1 MSPTEFNSP
10 QKLYI
15 AGINY
20 KKADTTTRG
29 KFSISAVHQEE
40 LIRNAVNR
48 GVDGL
53 LLVSTCNRTEIIGFA
68 EHPFKLIELLSNYW
82 QEGTVKEFAEVAY
95 VYKGAA
101 AVDHLFRLVSG
112 LDSQILGD
120 YEIVGQL
127 KKAFQLSKSL
137 GGINT
142 YLDKLFSHLMHA
154 SKRVKN
160 ETDLSSGTTSVSY
173 AAVQFLLQEHT
184 TLTDKTV
191 LLYGLGEIGKNTYKH
206 LLEYALPKKI
216 VVANRSQEKLK
227 ELIAGKPPHVEV
239 CKIANLHNQINETD
253 IMIVAT
259 GADHPTVARED
270 IPEGKELM
278 ILDLS
283 MPSNVAAAVKQ
294 LDTVRVVDVDRLSK
308 ITNATFDHR
317 KDEIP
322 KAEAIIAEVSGDFFA
337 WLDNRKFAPAIN
349 TLRESLEE
357 IRLNELNQ
365 HIRRHDQF
373 SSEDLDKITAQ
384 LMQKVVRQ
392 FAKHMKPNSLDA
404 NQTLDLIYRI
414 FADEKEAVA

>member
-1 MSPTEFNSP
+1 MSTAEFNSP
-10 QKLYI
+10 KKLYI

-20 KKADTTTRG
+20 KKADTATRG
-29 KFSISAVHQEE
+29 KFSISAANQED
-40 LIRNAVNR
+40 LIKNAVDR
-48 GVDGL
+48 GIDGL

-82 QEGTVKEFAEVAY
+82 QEGTVKEFARVAY
-95 VYKGAA
+95 VYKAA
-101 AVDHLFRLVSG
+101 EAVNHLFRLVSG

-120 YEIVGQL
+120 YEIVGQM

-137 GGINT
+137 GAVNT

-160 ETDLSSGTTSVSY
+160 ETDLSSGTTSVAY
-173 AAVQFLLQEHT
+173 AAVQFILAEFT

-206 LLEYALPKKI
+206 LLEYALPEKI

-239 CKIANLHNQINETD
+239 CEIANLNKQVNTTD

-259 GADHPTVARED
+259 GADHPTVTSKD
-270 IPEGKELM
+270 IPAGKELL

-283 MPSNVAAAVKQ
+283 MPSNVAPEVKA
-294 LDTVRVVDVDRLSK
+294 LSHVRVVDVDRLSK
-308 ITNATFDHR
+308 ITNATLDHR
-317 KDEIP
+317 RDEIP
-322 KAEAIIAEVSGDFFA
+322 RAEAIIAEIEHDFFA

-349 TLRESLEE
+349 TLRQSLEE
-357 IRLNELNQ
+357 IRRNEINQ
-365 HIRRHDQF
+365 HLRKHDQF
-373 SSEDLDKITAQ
+373 TSEDLDHITAQ

-414 FADEKEAVA
+414 FETEKEAVA